1 MVSPVGTDF
10 FRMESE
16 HGIAVG
22 GIAGTDVKD
31 GVACLQVNGRQ
42 ENLRAA
48 SLLGSLYNGIAV
60 GRKLFTV

>member
-1 MVSPVGTDF
+1 
-10 FRMESE
+10 MESE

-31 GVACLQVNGRQ
+31 GVACLQVDGRQ